1 MHRRRH
7 FDFLPRQAEFLDC
20 PLRNAAISVDIITV
34 MSTPERV
41 SEHAHAAHLRAP
53 ALTQRSTPQVD
64 QLFATLVDAA
74 FDLIDEIG
82 TISLCT
88 YLHVPHTDQPLLF
101 VRTPLLETLS
111 PTDNFRLMHTITM
124 LSNGRKPVAAFRHGA
139 LSGHYVRTT
148 GETSDGLFVFGDIQ
162 DAETAKRLT
171 GVCRAFARVLH
182 QFHLD
187 DGVSPLDPP
196 LLDLEQHDDLS
207 KVSVTFEHDSR
218 TLQGTAVALSPEE
231 AVSKAVIIAMGQGHR
246 FDKVQTIDVGTR
258 SAVLVVAHD
267 PNGALR
273 LGLAISD
280 GDVLQT
286 TAVAAKRALVDITP
300 H

>member
-1 MHRRRH
+1 
-7 FDFLPRQAEFLDC
+7 
-20 PLRNAAISVDIITV
+20 
-34 MSTPERV
+34 MSIPERA
-41 SEHAHAAHLRAP
+41 SEHAPAANFRAP
-53 ALTQRSTPQVD
+53 ALTQQSTPQVD

-82 TISLCT
+82 SISLCA

-101 VRTPLLETLS
+101 ARLPELHTLS

-124 LSNGRKPVAAFRHGA
+124 LSNGRKPVAAFRHGE

-148 GETSDGLFVFGDIQ
+148 GLTSDGLFVFGDIQ
-162 DAETAKRLT
+162 ERETARRLT
-171 GVCRAFARVLH
+171 GVCRSFSRVLH

-187 DGVSPLDPP
+187 DGDAALDPP

-207 KVSVTFEHDSR
+207 KVSVTIDHDGQER
-218 TLQGTAVALSPEE
+218 HGTAVAFSPEE
-231 AVSKAVIIAMGQGHR
+231 AVAKGVITAMGQGHR

-267 PNGALR
+267 PGGVLR
-273 LGLAISD
+273 LGLAISN
-280 GDVLQT
+280 GDLLQT
-286 TAVAAKRALVDITP
+286 TAVATQRALSDTVP
-300 H
+300 R

>member
-1 MHRRRH
+1 
-7 FDFLPRQAEFLDC
+7 
-20 PLRNAAISVDIITV
+20 
-34 MSTPERV
+34 MSTPERAP
-41 SEHAHAAHLRAP
+41 EHANAAALFAP

-82 TISLCT
+82 TISLCA

-101 VRTPLLETLS
+101 LQKPTLESLT

-139 LSGHYVRTT
+139 LSGHYVRTSGT
-148 GETSDGLFVFGDIQ
+148 VSDGLFVFGDIQ
-162 DAETAKRLT
+162 EAETAKRLT

-187 DGVSPLDPP
+187 EGDSRLDPP

-207 KVSVTFEHDSR
+207 KVNVTLNHGSR
-218 TLQGTAVALSPEE
+218 TLHGTAVAFSPEE
-231 AVSKAVIIAMGQGHR
+231 AVAKSVIIALGEGHR
-246 FDKVQTIDVGTR
+246 FDDVQTIDVGTR

-280 GDVLQT
+280 GDILQT
-286 TAVAAKRALVDITP
+286 TAVATKRALIDNAP
-300 H
+300 S